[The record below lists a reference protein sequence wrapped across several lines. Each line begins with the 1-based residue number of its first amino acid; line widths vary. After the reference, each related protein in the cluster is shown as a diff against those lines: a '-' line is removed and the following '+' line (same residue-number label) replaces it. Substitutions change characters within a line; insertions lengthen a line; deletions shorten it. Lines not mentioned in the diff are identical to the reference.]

1 MVKNR
6 LENVKMTREE
16 SRNVL
21 DFISEEANVEDIR
34 GLIKWLGYRDK
45 HVRDTVLKYFNGT
58 ELLDEALA
66 CNCDDA
72 EDLD

>member
-1 MVKNR
+1 MIKNR

-21 DFISEEANVEDIR
+21 DFIAEESNIEDIR
-34 GLIKWLGYRDK
+34 GLIKWLGCRDK

-58 ELLDEALA
+58 ELLDKALA
-66 CNCDDA
+66 YNCEDA

>member
-1 MVKNR
+1 MIKNR

-21 DFISEEANVEDIR
+21 DFISEEANIEDIR
-34 GLIKWLGYRDK
+34 GLIKWLGYKDK

-58 ELLDEALA
+58 ELLDKALA
-66 CNCDDA
+66 YNCDDA